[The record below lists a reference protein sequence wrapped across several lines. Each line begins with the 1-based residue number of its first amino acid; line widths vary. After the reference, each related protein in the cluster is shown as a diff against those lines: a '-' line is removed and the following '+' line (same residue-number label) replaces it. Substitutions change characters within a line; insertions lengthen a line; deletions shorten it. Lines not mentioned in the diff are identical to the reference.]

1 MAIAV
6 LYARAVWAS
15 FAQQWKQMFF
25 LESIASPIIGAL
37 GPAIIVGWVA
47 GRSGNVTAMAY
58 VFIGASLSMMWN
70 TGIFRT
76 GRSLAAEHVAGT
88 LDLLM
93 TTRTPLPVLM
103 FGKALAVIAFGAING
118 LVTFAVV
125 LAFTQ
130 HVPAID
136 NVGLFLVAA
145 VVALLTVVVSSFL
158 FAPLSYLV
166 GVRSGFFNAIMPFG
180 AVVSGFLYPID
191 VLPGWLEVVA
201 RCLPTAWA
209 MEAAVHAIETSA
221 SDLRVLADLSVAL
234 GLCVALLAASYW
246 LFLKAERRVRVTG
259 DLGAV

>member
-1 MAIAV
+1 LIPYV
-6 LYARAVWAS
+6 RAAKAS
-15 FAQQWKQMFF
+15 FVQQWKQMFF

-37 GPAIIVGWVA
+37 GPAIVVGWVA
-47 GRSGNVTAMAY
+47 GQSGNVTAMAY

-76 GRSLAAEHVAGT
+76 GRSLANEQVIGT

-125 LAFTQ
+125 LAFTRTL
-130 HVPAID
+130 PAID
-136 NVGLFLVAA
+136 NIGLFLIAA
-145 VVALLTVVVSSFL
+145 VVALLAVVASSFL
-158 FAPLSYLV
+158 FAPFSYLV
-166 GVRSGFFNAIMPFG
+166 GVKSGFFNAIMPFG

-191 VLPGWLEVVA
+191 VLPVWLEAVA

-209 MEAAVHAIETSA
+209 MEAAVHAIDASG
-221 SDLRVLADLSVAL
+221 SDLRVLADLGVAV
-234 GLCVALLAASYW
+234 GLSLAVLAASYF
-246 LFLKAERRVRVTG
+246 LFLKAEGRVRVTG
-259 DLGAV
+259 DLGAF

>member
-1 MAIAV
+1 VAV
-6 LYARAVWAS
+6 LSHYARAVTAS
-15 FAQQWKQMFF
+15 FRQQWKQMFF

-37 GPAIIVGWVA
+37 GPAIVIGWVA
-47 GRSGNVTAMAY
+47 GHSGNMTAMAY

-76 GRSLAAEHVAGT
+76 GRSLASEHVMGT

-130 HVPAID
+130 RMPAID
-136 NVGLFLVAA
+136 STGLFLAAA
-145 VVALLTVVVSSFL
+145 VVALIAVVVSSFL

-191 VLPGWLEVVA
+191 VLPAWLEAVA

-209 MEAAVHAIETSA
+209 MEAAVHAIEASA
-221 SDLRVLADLSVAL
+221 SDGRVLADLAVAI
-234 GLCVALLAASYW
+234 GLSAALLAVSCV
-246 LFLKAERRVRVTG
+246 LFLKAERRVRITG
-259 DLGAV
+259 DLGVM

>member
-1 MAIAV
+1 
-6 LYARAVWAS
+6 
-15 FAQQWKQMFF
+15 MFF
-25 LESIASPIIGAL
+25 IESIASPIIGAL
-37 GPAIIVGWVA
+37 GPAIVVGWVA
-47 GRSGNVTAMAY
+47 GRSGNLTAMAY

-76 GRSLAAEHVAGT
+76 GRSLANEHIAGT

-130 HVPAID
+130 RLPSID
-136 NVGLFLVAA
+136 NVALFFLAA
-145 VVALLTVVVSSFL
+145 VVALQAVVVSSFF
-158 FAPLSYLV
+158 FAPFSYLV
-166 GVRSGFFNAIMPFG
+166 GVKSGFFNAIMPFG

-191 VLPGWLEVVA
+191 VLPGWLEAVA

-209 MEAAVHAIETSA
+209 MEATVDAIDA
-221 SDLRVLADLSVAL
+221 SSSDVRVLLDLAAAL
-234 GLCVALLAASYW
+234 ALSATLLALSYG

-259 DLGAV
+259 DLGVF

>member
-1 MAIAV
+1 
-6 LYARAVWAS
+6 
-15 FAQQWKQMFF
+15 MFF
-25 LESIASPIIGAL
+25 LESIASPVIGAL
-37 GPAIIVGWVA
+37 GPAIIIGWVA
-47 GRSGNVTAMAY
+47 GQSGNATAMAY

-76 GRSLAAEHVAGT
+76 GRSLANEHLLGT

-93 TTRTPLPVLM
+93 TTRTPLAVLM

-118 LVTFAVV
+118 AVTFGVV

-130 HVPAID
+130 RAPSID
-136 NVGLFLVAA
+136 NVGLFLAA
-145 VVALLTVVVSSFL
+145 ALMALLAVVVSSFL

-191 VLPGWLEVVA
+191 VLPGWLEAVA

-209 MEAAVHAIETSA
+209 MEAAVHAIEASA
-221 SDLRVLADLSVAL
+221 SDLRVLADLGAALALSV
-234 GLCVALLAASYW
+234 VLLAVAYG
-246 LFLKAERRVRVTG
+246 LFSKAERRVRVTG
-259 DLGAV
+259 DLGSL